1 MEHRKTYEQTH
12 KKQKSTTAAFVSL
25 AVAGA
30 LLLGGTKV
38 GSMIFKNKDKDVPTT
53 TKPETT
59 MVTPEST
66 ELVLT
71 EDFDINDP
79 EAVSKRA
86 QDIYNLSEKKYSVLD
101 IQNSIYI
108 INGLYSKIIYPDTLN
123 VNDEYDDDKLE
134 YIQELVKLLG
144 ITLDDYISDYVV
156 ALDYIMND
164 KMENVKVEGNSNS
177 VPCAYMWMSQDS
189 EAKKT
194 AIEIAKVYYEQRA
207 NIRNN
212 NMSAATITA
221 NEYYNI
227 YSSLDK
233 KDFSN
238 GDYLVIYNE
247 FNAKNPIFT
256 PFLDKK
262 QSRDLDNIPGN
273 ILMFANNIYSEVG
286 SNEKWNL
293 SPTIQ
298 AGLQNGTFGKD
309 ITEMVDKYRKEDV
322 ESAKQRVEK
331 SNEQIA
337 DESKVVNQGGTPAS
351 GSDGKQEVIDN
362 GTTNVSTSEFVVDV
376 PNEGTSEITVPGGD
390 VVEEHTTES
399 VTAPSMTETTTYID
413 ADDDIPVMDDKE
425 FFAEA
430 TDEDIEDYKKS
441 PFESI
446 GYGMMGVGSL
456 GAVFSKKRK
465 K

>member
-71 EDFDINDP
+71 EDFDINNP

-86 QDIYNLSEKKYSVLD
+86 QDIYNLSEKKISVFD
-101 IQNSIYI
+101 IQNSIYVLNEMYDKI
-108 INGLYSKIIYPDTLN
+108 KYPEVSKTD
-123 VNDEYDDDKLE
+123 DQKFEYL
-134 YIQELVKLLG
+134 QQLALVLG
-144 ITLDDYISDYVV
+144 ATLDDYLADYVV
-156 ALDYIMND
+156 TMDQILDEKIS
-164 KMENVKVEGNSNS
+164 EPIFAGTTNS
-177 VPCAYMWMSQDS
+177 VPCAYMWMPASC

-207 NIRNN
+207 NIRDNN
-212 NMSAATITA
+212 LAAMTITA
-221 NEYYNI
+221 NDYYDL
-227 YSSLDK
+227 YSKAKDIKFKTGDK
-233 KDFSN
+233 ILVFKQFSS
-238 GDYLVIYNE
+238 I
-247 FNAKNPIFT
+247 NPIFT
-256 PFLDKK
+256 TLLSKE
-262 QSRDLDNIPGN
+262 QARDLDDALGVITTSTNKLFSSASENLDLSQKLKDGLENGN
-273 ILMFANNIYSEVG
+273 
-286 SNEKWNL
+286 
-293 SPTIQ
+293 
-298 AGLQNGTFGKD
+298 FGKS
-309 ITEMVDKYRKEDV
+309 ITKLEEKYVISDRQDAESRIETIASEITTIVD
-322 ESAKQRVEK
+322 
-331 SNEQIA
+331 N
-337 DESKVVNQGGTPAS
+337 GGTPAS

-425 FFAEA
+425 LFAEA